1 MYSGYIPKRVDSNG
15 RFKFKNSRG
24 SIEYCM
30 RCHTPLNNNDARTR
44 QKKYCPACAKL
55 RAYESVQ
62 RSKERRK
69 KQN

>member
-1 MYSGYIPKRVDSNG
+1 MYRGYVPQKVTHGQRQF
-15 RFKFKNSRG
+15 RYKNSRG

-44 QKKYCPACAKL
+44 QKKYCPGCAKM
-55 RAYESVQ
+55 RAHESVQ

-69 KQN
+69 K